1 MSEQEL
7 KEAVKVL
14 KKESESID
22 RAASQLGKNF
32 SQALDILSKPMNKII
47 VCGIGK
53 SGLLGKKLA
62 ATFCST
68 GSPASFLHASEAVHG
83 DLGIHQTGDPV
94 IFLSNSASTPELLFL
109 EPIFRKRKGK
119 IVGIMGNA
127 DGPLIK
133 KVDVFLNSSV
143 LSEADPLGIVPTASF
158 MVSAALGDAL
168 ASGLMKRKKFTKSE
182 YARTHPAGQLGRNLL
197 FNVNDVMHPLSEIAL
212 VFSDTLISDLVIE
225 MTKHP
230 LGAACVVRE
239 GKLLGIVTDGDL
251 RRSLMENKNLLN
263 MTAKQIMNAEPKTI
277 DPSLSLGE
285 ALSVME
291 EGSKQISVLPVAE
304 PGQDKL
310 MGLLRLH
317 DIYSTGHK

>member
-32 SQALDILSKPMNKII
+32 SQALDILSKPENKII

-143 LSEADPLGIVPTASF
+143 LTEADPLGIVPTASF

-212 VFSDTLISDLVIE
+212 VCSDTLISNLVIE